1 MKWLK
6 YSGMML
12 LVVLV
17 GIQFIPTSLN
27 QNTTVPS
34 TDFIKANG
42 IPGNVSHI
50 LKTSCYNC
58 HSNNTDYP
66 WYSSVQPAGWLLEKH
81 IKEGKE
87 ALNFSEFGAS
97 STRRQRSKLR
107 AMIGQIENDEMPLPS
122 YTLLHSEARLS
133 QEEKND
139 VIKYLNILQER
150 LNNK

>member
-6 YSGMML
+6 YLGIML

-17 GIQFIPTSLN
+17 GIQFIPASLN
-27 QNTTVPS
+27 QNTTVPP
-34 TDFIKANG
+34 TDFIKAND
-42 IPGNVSHI
+42 IPENVSHI
-50 LKTSCYNC
+50 LKASCYNC
-58 HSNNTDYP
+58 HSNNTEYP
-66 WYSSVQPAGWLLEKH
+66 WYSRTQPAGWLLEKH
-81 IKEGKE
+81 IREGKE
-87 ALNFSEFGAS
+87 ALNLSEFGAS

>member
-17 GIQFIPTSLN
+17 GIQFIPISLN

-107 AMIGQIENDEMPLPS
+107 AMIGQVENGEMPLPS
-122 YTLLHSEARLS
+122 YTLLHPEARLS
-133 QEEKND
+133 REEKND
-139 VIKYLNILQER
+139 IINYLSILSEK
-150 LNNK
+150 LNGR